1 MAKFQPGNPG
11 RPKGSRNR
19 LHKDILDAY
28 AEDFTT
34 HGKDVITVLRV
45 EKPVEWLRLAIQ
57 LLPKELLVEDI
68 STVQQLDDTELDALI
83 ESLRTKH
90 AEGKKLELMK
100 TAEDLALD
108 ALENE
113 KQRRLKENKLQYYHP
128 YPKQREFHQAGTKYR
143 ERLLLAANQVG
154 KTFAGAMEVA
164 IHATGRY
171 DSEWNGYR
179 FDHPVRIWVCGESSE
194 VVRET
199 IQRLLLGEP
208 GYHGTGTIPKDAL
221 LEVVPARGT
230 PELVDTIR
238 VRHASGGSSTIG
250 LKSYSQGRE
259 RFQGATL
266 DFAWCDEEPPS
277 DVFHEILT
285 RLNVTGGPLIM
296 TFTPLM
302 GMSEV
307 VRRFLLE
314 KSPHR
319 TVIKMTW
326 TTRSTTQTS
335 NARRLSRSI
344 PST

>member
-1 MAKFQPGNPG
+1 
-11 RPKGSRNR
+11 
-19 LHKDILDAY
+19 
-28 AEDFTT
+28 
-34 HGKDVITVLRV
+34 
-45 EKPVEWLRLAIQ
+45 
-57 LLPKELLVEDI
+57 
-68 STVQQLDDTELDALI
+68 
-83 ESLRTKH
+83 
-90 AEGKKLELMK
+90 MK
-100 TAEDLALD
+100 TPEDLALD

-113 KQRRLKENKLQYYHP
+113 KQRRLKENKLAYYHP

-171 DSEWNGYR
+171 DFEWNGYR
-179 FDHPVRIWVCGESSE
+179 FDRPVRIWVCGELSE

-208 GYHGTGTIPKDAL
+208 GHHGTGTIPKDAL

-319 TVIKMTW
+319 TVIKMTLDDAEHYSDKQ
-326 TTRSTTQTS
+326 RSEIIAQYPEHMKDIR
-335 NARRLSRSI
+335 AKGI
-344 PST
+344 PSFGAGSHISG